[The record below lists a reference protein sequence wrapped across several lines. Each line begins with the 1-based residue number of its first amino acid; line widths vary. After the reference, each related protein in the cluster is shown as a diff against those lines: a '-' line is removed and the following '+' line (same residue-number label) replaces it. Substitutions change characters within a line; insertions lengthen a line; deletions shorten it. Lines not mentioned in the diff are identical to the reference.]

1 MRVFDVI
8 SVPCYMGVA
17 LTHSRLAPRT
27 AYVTKNSYIRQWT
40 EKYGLGACLTAVR
53 FRLAKASPSGFP
65 LQVLSRNTGF
75 RAFRYD
81 P

>member
-8 SVPCYMGVA
+8 SVQCYMESA
-17 LTHSRLAPRT
+17 LTHSLLVPRT

-53 FRLAKASPSGFP
+53 FRLAKATPLGFP
-65 LQVLSRNTGF
+65 LQVLSRIAGF